1 MGGLNILKSVM
12 SNDVKYFWAYR
23 ELLASLRLSLRAIQF
38 RFLFFIDRSF
48 IRKNLGK
55 SKNLFG
61 RYHLTRS
68 KKSSGE
74 EEVRWVRNG
83 RLFVALTS
91 ILFPF
96 ALFLMFLAHQVH
108 HVQFSHY
115 HQVFEK
121 LGLCMECLFALL
133 YGNNKITI
141 FLGFFKHIFCI
152 LNLWFIFQPVSQTYW
167 R

>member
-38 RFLFFIDRSF
+38 RFLFFIGRSF

-96 ALFLMFLAHQVH
+96 AFFLMFLAHQVH
-108 HVQFSHY
+108 MCSFP
-115 HQVFEK
+115 
-121 LGLCMECLFALL
+121 
-133 YGNNKITI
+133 ITI
-141 FLGFFKHIFCI
+141 KFLK
-152 LNLWFIFQPVSQTYW
+152 NLDYAWSVFLQSFMEII